1 MTWWPTAIAVVA
13 SYFVGAIP
21 VGYLLVRSHKGIDI
35 RTVGSGNVGATN
47 AARAL
52 GGKKY
57 FFICFFID
65 VLKGLAPCLAVGLF
79 AGHGWLRDPA
89 PLPVVLSGIAAIAGH
104 NWPVYI
110 GFRGGKGV
118 ATSAGV
124 LAYVAPAGVLVGLL
138 AWLVVFAASRYISLA
153 SMVAAVATA
162 VAVAWRNAGRLDE
175 AKYVV
180 GFAALVAVA
189 VVVRHRSNIRR
200 LLDGTEP
207 KVVSKGK
214 A

>member
-1 MTWWPTAIAVVA
+1 MTWWATAIAVVA
-13 SYFVGAIP
+13 SYLIGAIP
-21 VGYLLVRSHKGIDI
+21 VGYLLVRAVKGIDI
-35 RTVGSGNVGATN
+35 RTVGSGNMGATN

-65 VLKGLAPCLAVGLF
+65 VLKGLAPCLAVGLL

-89 PLPVVLSGIAAIAGH
+89 PLPVVLCGIAAIAGH

-124 LAYVAPAGVLVGLL
+124 LAYVAPAGVLVGVL
-138 AWLVVFAASRYISLA
+138 AWLAVFAVWRYVSLA
-153 SMVAAVATA
+153 SMVGAAATA

-175 AKYVV
+175 GGYAV

-200 LLDGTEP
+200 LLNGTERR
-207 KVVSKGK
+207 VGLKGK